1 MNSIPLISVI
11 LVTHNAEKCLQACLD
26 SIFRQTYPC
35 IELIIM
41 DGAST
46 DATVSIL
53 EANTE
58 KITFWRSEEDQ
69 GIYDAMNKALEYV
82 RGEWVY
88 FIGADDELT
97 HEFSSMA
104 HELVDSR
111 TIYYGSVW
119 KDGRKY
125 LGKLSSYHH
134 AKTGINHQAILY
146 PASIFQ
152 QYRYDPM
159 YPISADHILNMWCW
173 KDTDYRFEFRDYVIA
188 TFNHTGISSLKKD
201 IRFEKRKAQFIL
213 ENYGVVIWLRFL
225 FKKLKASLFML

>member
-1 MNSIPLISVI
+1 MNSIPLVSVI

-26 SIFRQTYPC
+26 SIFRQTYPR
-35 IELIIM
+35 IEIIIM

-97 HEFSSMA
+97 HEFSS
-104 HELVDSR
+104 
-111 TIYYGSVW
+111 
-119 KDGRKY
+119 
-125 LGKLSSYHH
+125 
-134 AKTGINHQAILY
+134 
-146 PASIFQ
+146 
-152 QYRYDPM
+152 
-159 YPISADHILNMWCW
+159 
-173 KDTDYRFEFRDYVIA
+173 
-188 TFNHTGISSLKKD
+188 
-201 IRFEKRKAQFIL
+201 
-213 ENYGVVIWLRFL
+213 
-225 FKKLKASLFML
+225 